1 MLIHTP
7 VSVGEVI
14 DKLTILQ
21 IKSER
26 IDDSDKLV
34 NICKEQSLLAEILE
48 KDVLPSNELAALTN
62 QLKQINEQLWEVE
75 DRLRELERQ
84 QDFGQAF
91 ITDAR
96 AVYFTNDKRSRI
108 KRKINEL
115 VGSDIVE
122 EKSYRPY

>member
-48 KDVLPSNELAALTN
+48 KDVLPSDELAALTN

>member
-34 NICKEQSLLAEILE
+34 NIRKEQSLLAEILE
-48 KDVLPSNELAALTN
+48 KDVLSSNELAELTN
-62 QLKQINEQLWEVE
+62 QLKRINEQLWEVE

-84 QDFGQAF
+84 QDFGQDF
-91 ITDAR
+91 IADAR

>member
-14 DKLTILQ
+14 DKLTILR

-26 IDDSDKLV
+26 IDAADKLV
-34 NICKEQSLLAEILE
+34 NIRKEEALLAEILE
-48 KDVLPSNELAALTN
+48 KDVSRSDELVALTD
-62 QLKQINEQLWEVE
+62 QLKQINEKLWEVE

-84 QDFGQAF
+84 QDFGPAF
-91 ITDAR
+91 IEDAR
-96 AVYFTNDKRSRI
+96 AVYFTNDERSRI
-108 KRKINEL
+108 KRQINEL
-115 VGSDIVE
+115 LGSAIVE

>member
-34 NICKEQSLLAEILE
+34 NICKEQTLLAEILE
-48 KDVLPSNELAALTN
+48 KDALRSDELAELTN
-62 QLKQINEQLWEVE
+62 QLKKINEQLWEVE